1 LRPFAVN
8 SSTTS
13 VSGSYGTALRTE
25 AIFDVI
31 PCVARS
37 GHFANSERC
46 TRFFVSPRTASGLSA
61 VSMSSTDDP
70 SRPIVR
76 SRTDCSPNCKYLRPF
91 SENDLPMMSGFTL
104 KPSPIS
110 CSDGRCECIRRA
122 ISKIAP
128 AAFTRCATTTA
139 F

>member
-1 LRPFAVN
+1 MNFRPF
-8 SSTTS
+8 
-13 VSGSYGTALRTE
+13 G
-25 AIFDVI
+25 
-31 PCVARS
+31 
-37 GHFANSERC
+37 
-46 TRFFVSPRTASGLSA
+46 
-61 VSMSSTDDP
+61 
-70 SRPIVR
+70 
-76 SRTDCSPNCKYLRPF
+76 
-91 SENDLPMMSGFTL
+91 ENDFAMMSGFTL